1 MVSAHHVSHAWRSVQ
16 REKPATQ
23 GTTNYRETMTALPT
37 THHRVRTPIT
47 WVLTVVLALLVPLT
61 ITSTWALRTV
71 TNTDRYVATM
81 APLIADPA
89 VQTTLATVTTTD
101 LFNAVDVEGKIADH
115 LPGAS
120 KALAPVITAQLRST
134 VTGVVRT
141 VISSP
146 AFQKIWN
153 LENRATHAIAIS
165 VLSNTHAST
174 TAGQLQVKLQK
185 LVVEVIAALD
195 AKGITFF
202 DPIVIA
208 ISQLNK
214 NGVVLMTTQQLHTA
228 QTIFHLAITFKAIL
242 PWATLALLAAA
253 IAIAPNR
260 RRGVVRL
267 SGAILIGI
275 TVFAGA
281 LAFGRHTFIH
291 AAGPDGAAFA
301 TAVWRILLRQLIFDL
316 RIAAIVTALIGFGAW
331 VAGESSAARWIRAQ
345 AKRLST
351 ASRDQGAHALD
362 EAASR
367 GWATKAEERHAAITT
382 VVVGIGALVV
392 LFTSSP
398 TVIIATVVIVVAA
411 LAIVHGLLL
420 RAAR

>member
-1 MVSAHHVSHAWRSVQ
+1 VQ
-16 REKPATQ
+16 REKPTPEAA
-23 GTTNYRETMTALPT
+23 TNYREPMTAQPT
-37 THHRVRTPIT
+37 VHHRVRTPT
-47 WVLTVVLALLVPLT
+47 AWVLTVLMALLVPLT

-89 VQTTLATVTTTD
+89 VQTTLATVTTND

-120 KALAPVITAQLRST
+120 KALAPILTAQLRTT
-134 VTGVVRT
+134 VTGVVRN

-153 LENRATHAIAIS
+153 LENRATHAIALS
-165 VLSNTHAST
+165 VLSNSKATG
-174 TAGQLQVKLQK
+174 TAGAVQVKLQQ
-185 LVVEVIAALD
+185 LIVEVIAALD

-228 QTIFHLAITFKAIL
+228 QTIFHLAITLKATL

-260 RRGVVRL
+260 RRGLVRL
-267 SGAILIGI
+267 CGAILLGL

-281 LAFGRHTFIH
+281 LAFGRHTFVN
-291 AAGPDGAAFA
+291 AVGSNGAAFA
-301 TAVWRILLRQLIFDL
+301 TAVWRILLRNLILDL
-316 RIAAIVTALIGFGAW
+316 RIAAIVAALIGFGAW
-331 VAGESSAARWIRAQ
+331 VAGGSSAAGWIRSQ
-345 AKRLST
+345 AKRFGA
-351 ASRDQGAHALD
+351 ASMAQGTHALD
-362 EAASR
+362 EAAAR
-367 GWATKAEERHAAITT
+367 GWATKAAERHAMITT
-382 VVVGIGALVV
+382 IVVGIGAIVV
-392 LFTSSP
+392 LFASSP
-398 TVIIATVVIVVAA
+398 ALIITTVIVVVVA
-411 LAIVHGLLL
+411 LAVLHGLLL

>member
-1 MVSAHHVSHAWRSVQ
+1 
-16 REKPATQ
+16 
-23 GTTNYRETMTALPT
+23 MTEQPT
-37 THHRVRTPIT
+37 IHHRVRTPIA
-47 WVLTVVLALLVPLT
+47 WVLTVLMALLVPLT

-81 APLIADPA
+81 APLISNPA
-89 VQTTLATVTTTD
+89 VQTTLATVTTND

-120 KALAPVITAQLRST
+120 KALAPIITSQLRTT
-134 VTGVVRT
+134 VTGVVRS

-153 LENRATHAIAIS
+153 LENRATHSIAIS
-165 VLSNTHAST
+165 VLSNTNATT
-174 TAGQLQVKLQK
+174 TAGQLEVKLQK
-185 LVVEVIAALD
+185 LVVAVIAALD

-214 NGVVLMTTQQLHTA
+214 NGVVLMSAKQLHTA
-228 QTIFHLAITFKAIL
+228 QTIFHLAITLKAIL

-253 IAIAPNR
+253 IAIAPDR

-281 LAFGRHTFIH
+281 LAFGRHTFID
-291 AAGPDGAAFA
+291 AAGPNGAAFA
-301 TAVWRILLRQLIFDL
+301 TAVWHIVLRNLIFDL
-316 RIAAIVTALIGFGAW
+316 RVAAIVVALIGFGAW
-331 VAGESSAARWIRAQ
+331 VAGESSAARWIRSST
-345 AKRLST
+345 KRLGT
-351 ASRDQGAHALD
+351 ASAAQGTHALD

-367 GWATKAEERHAAITT
+367 GWATKASERHAMITT

-392 LFTSSP
+392 LFSSSP
-398 TVIIATVVIVVAA
+398 TLIITTLVLVIVA
-411 LAIVHGLLL
+411 LAVLHGLLL